1 MKGQKTKYVFLT
13 VGALIILWSIIR
25 MIIPEKSW
33 NFKAEDLKLEGEAIW
48 FEENVINENK
58 AGWYIDNSMEYGDTF
73 ARTPKI
79 DLPIGSYD
87 VTINYQTQGSSSFY
101 SFESD
106 QQDYRVMLGRTD
118 ERLEEGKVDKTLEV
132 NYWNRMT

>member
-79 DLPIGSYD
+79 DCP
-87 VTINYQTQGSSSFY
+87 
-101 SFESD
+101 
-106 QQDYRVMLGRTD
+106 
-118 ERLEEGKVDKTLEV
+118 
-132 NYWNRMT
+132 